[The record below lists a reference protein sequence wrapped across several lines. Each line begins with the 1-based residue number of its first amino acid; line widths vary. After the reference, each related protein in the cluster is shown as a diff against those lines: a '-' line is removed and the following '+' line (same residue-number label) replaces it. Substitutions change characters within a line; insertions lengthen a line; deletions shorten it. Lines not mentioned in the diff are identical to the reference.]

1 MSKLNRFSG
10 RARRSIFALA
20 SLCVATTLSVGCA
33 SNPSRVERAF
43 ADDHP
48 EDWASRVAALPVE
61 IHGAMPGETAAQT
74 AATIDHGTADQ
85 AGAKSGTSG
94 LSLYAMPRVVVYIG
108 GAVAPARDQYCT
120 LDPDTNRSVV
130 DPKNALVVRSELCDG
145 PRAVAY
151 TRITLPEANPTAH
164 DLARSMERI
173 KSDLVRSLPPLDPML
188 QPDYWN

>member
-10 RARRSIFALA
+10 RARRSVFALA
-20 SLCVATTLSVGCA
+20 SLCVAATLTVGCA
-33 SNPSRVERAF
+33 SNPSKVERTF
-43 ADDHP
+43 GDDHP
-48 EDWASRVAALPVE
+48 EDWASRVASLPVE
-61 IHGAMPGETAAQT
+61 IHGTLPGETAAQT

-85 AGAKSGTSG
+85 AGAESGTTG

-120 LDPDTNRSVV
+120 LDPNTNRSVV
-130 DPKNALVVRSELCDG
+130 NPKNALVVRSELCDG

-151 TRITLPEANPTAH
+151 TRITLHEANPTAA
-164 DLARSMERI
+164 DLTRGMAQI
-173 KSDLVRSLPPLDPML
+173 KSDLVRSLTPVEPML